1 VRDLQDGGHWGNLAG
16 QPTDDSEMALMLART
31 LVHEGRYDR
40 GKVLDGYVHWW
51 PRAWDRGGTL
61 AKALGP
67 ASRGQTTAER
77 LELAERHADPSRPS
91 NGCLMRI
98 SPLGIFGAGRP
109 AEAAA
114 WARED
119 SRLTH
124 PNPVCGGACA
134 VYVAAIASA
143 IAGGGTPQAC
153 HEAALAEADRSG
165 VEPAVRKALEGAR
178 HAPPADYSTQMGWVV
193 IALQNAFWQLLHA
206 PSLEDGVSDT
216 VMRGGDTDT
225 NGAIAGALL
234 GAVHGRQ
241 AIPPRWLHTLL
252 SCRPLEG
259 SVSRNPQPAE
269 FWPVDALQVAEALLA
284 SGSQAH

>member
-1 VRDLQDGGHWGNLAG
+1 MLEAYLHWL
-16 QPTDDSEMALMLART
+16 
-31 LVHEGRYDR
+31 
-40 GKVLDGYVHWW
+40 
-51 PRAWDRGGTL
+51 PRAWDRGSTIGQ
-61 AKALGP
+61 ALSP
-67 ASRGQTTAER
+67 ARQGQTTAER
-77 LELAERHADPSRPS
+77 LQLAERHASHLSQS

-98 SPLGIFGAGRP
+98 SPLGIFGAGQP

-134 VYVAAIASA
+134 VYVAAVASA
-143 IAGGGTPQAC
+143 IAAGGTPQSC

-165 VEPAVRKALEGAR
+165 VEPAIRKALEGALN
-178 HAPPADYSTQMGWVV
+178 APPANYSDFMGWVL

-206 PSLEDGVSDT
+206 PSLEEGVIDT

-241 AIPPRWLHTLL
+241 AVPSRWLNALL
-252 SCRPLEG
+252 SCRPLDRT
-259 SVSRNPQPAE
+259 VSRHPQPPE
-269 FWPVDALQVAEALLA
+269 FWPVDVLQLAEALLA
-284 SGSQAH
+284 AASQVR

>member
-1 VRDLQDGGHWGNLAG
+1 MRDLQDGGTWHNLAG

-31 LVHEGRYDR
+31 LIQQGALRPGQGAGCLRPLVAKGLGQGDHAKPGARPSDR
-40 GKVLDGYVHWW
+40 REDH
-51 PRAWDRGGTL
+51 
-61 AKALGP
+61 
-67 ASRGQTTAER
+67 AER
-77 LELAERHADPSRPS
+77 LHLAERHASHTSQS

-124 PNPVCGGACA
+124 PNAVCQGACA
-134 VYVAAIASA
+134 VYVAAVASA
-143 IAGGGTPQAC
+143 IASGSTPQAC
-153 HEAALAEADRSG
+153 HEAALAEADRSAIEAG
-165 VEPAVRKALEGAR
+165 VRKALEDAR
-178 HAPPADYSTQMGWVV
+178 HAPPADYSHQMGWVLV
-193 IALQNAFWQLLHA
+193 ALQNAFWQLLHA
-206 PSLEDGVSDT
+206 ESLEEGVVDT

-234 GAVHGRQ
+234 GAVHGRH
-241 AIPPRWLHTLL
+241 AIPSRWLHALL

-259 SVSRNPQPAE
+259 SASRHPQPVE
-269 FWPVDALQVAEALLA
+269 FWPVDALQLAEALLA
-284 SGSQAH
+284 AATPS